1 MKTKVIVLALMLTS
15 CNIEQINDLTE
26 AIENLQLEI
35 NDLKIEIDS
44 LNSDIDN
51 LEYDV
56 TVVEQLQE
64 FYYSN
69 LQNQINILAET
80 VDENQTVLQSQLNA
94 LNDLVVVLSAQFTQQ
109 QELINEIEINQ
120 ITLELEFQQ
129 DLENLQNVIDGQ
141 ISDLNSLISSGQQ
154 ITDSFLEELQNQIS
168 DLVELTTQQ
177 AEQIAELE
185 EASSS
190 DSNPF
195 IMSLVVTSNNDEW
208 GTVSQSS
215 GQYPY
220 GTQLTLTAIP
230 NREKGYRFV
239 RWVGVLTSSTQN
251 PYNMTITRNQV
262 IEAVFERS
270 LDIKT
275 N

>member
-1 MKTKVIVLALMLTS
+1 MKIRIILLTIIMLSS
-15 CNIEQINDLTE
+15 CNVEQINDLME
-26 AIENLQLEI
+26 SIENLQLEI
-35 NDLKIEIDS
+35 NDLKIEIGS
-44 LNSDIDN
+44 LNSDIEN
-51 LEYDV
+51 LEYDI

-69 LQNQINILAET
+69 LQNQINILLET
-80 VDENQTVLQSQLNA
+80 IDENQTVLQSQLNA

-109 QELINEIEINQ
+109 QELIDQIEINQ

-129 DLENLQNVIDGQ
+129 DLEDLQNVIDGQ
-141 ISDLNSLISSGQQ
+141 ISDLNSLITSGQQ
-154 ITDSFLEELQNQIS
+154 ITDSFLEELQLQIIG
-168 DLVELTTQQ
+168 LVQLTTQQ
-177 AEQIAELE
+177 AEQIAQLE
-185 EASSS
+185 ETSSS

-251 PYNMTITRNQV
+251 PYSITITRNQA
-262 IEAVFERS
+262 IEAIFERTS
-270 LDIKT
+270 LTK
-275 N
+275 

>member
-1 MKTKVIVLALMLTS
+1 MKTKLIVLVLLMSS

-51 LEYDV
+51 LEYDIV
-56 TVVEQLQE
+56 IVAQLQE

-80 VDENQTVLQSQLNA
+80 IDENQTVLQSQLNA
-94 LNDLVVVLSAQFTQQ
+94 LNDLVEVLSAQFTQQ

-141 ISDLNSLISSGQQ
+141 ISDLNSLITSGQQ
-154 ITDSFLEELQNQIS
+154 ITDSFLQELQNQIS

-177 AEQIAELE
+177 AEQITQLQ
-185 EASSS
+185 EASSN
-190 DSNPF
+190 NPF
-195 IMSLVVTSNNDEW
+195 IMSLVVTSNNKEW

-230 NREKGYRFV
+230 NTEKGYRFV
-239 RWVGVLTSSTQN
+239 RWVGVLTNSTQN
-251 PYNMTITRNQV
+251 PYTITVTRNQV
-262 IEAVFERS
+262 IEAIFENT
-270 LDIKT
+270 I
-275 N
+275 NIN

>member
-1 MKTKVIVLALMLTS
+1 MKTKLILIVLLLSS

-26 AIENLQLEI
+26 AIEILQIEI
-35 NDLKIEIDS
+35 NDLKVEIDS

-80 VDENQTVLQSQLNA
+80 IDENQTVLQSQLNA
-94 LNDLVVVLSAQFTQQ
+94 LNDLVEVLSAQFTQQ

-141 ISDLNSLISSGQQ
+141 ITDLNSLITSGQQ
-154 ITDSFLEELQNQIS
+154 ITDSFLEELQEQIS
-168 DLVELTTQQ
+168 ALVELTTQQ
-177 AEQIAELE
+177 AEQITQLQETSTE
-185 EASSS
+185 G
-190 DSNPF
+190 SNPF
-195 IMSLVVTSNNDEW
+195 IMSLVVISNNEDW

-230 NREKGYRFV
+230 NTEKGYRFV

-251 PYNMTITRNQV
+251 PYTITITRNQV
-262 IEAVFERS
+262 IEAIFERT
-270 LDIKT
+270 LDLH
-275 N
+275 

>member
-1 MKTKVIVLALMLTS
+1 MKKTLLLVLMFTS

-35 NDLKIEIDS
+35 NDLKIEIDI

-64 FYYSN
+64 FHYAN

-80 VDENQTVLQSQLNA
+80 IDENQTVLQSQLNA

-109 QELINEIEINQ
+109 QELINQIEINQ

-129 DLENLQNVIDGQ
+129 DLDNLQNVIDGQ
-141 ISDLNSLISSGQQ
+141 ISDLNSLITSEQQ

-168 DLVELTTQQ
+168 ALVELTTEQ
-177 AEQIAELE
+177 AEQITQLQET
-185 EASSS
+185 SSGS
-190 DSNPF
+190 SNPF
-195 IMSLVVTSNNDEW
+195 IMSLVVTSNNEEW

-251 PYNMTITRNQV
+251 PYSITITRNQV

-270 LDIKT
+270 LNTKT

>member
-1 MKTKVIVLALMLTS
+1 MKTKIILIVLLLSS

-26 AIENLQLEI
+26 SIENLQLEI
-35 NDLKIEIDS
+35 NDLKIEIDT

-56 TVVEQLQE
+56 NIIEQLQE
-64 FYYSN
+64 INYAN
-69 LQNQINILAET
+69 LQNQINILVET
-80 VDENQTVLQSQLNA
+80 IDENQTVLQSQLNA
-94 LNDLVVVLSAQFTQQ
+94 LNDLVVVLSAQFTEQ
-109 QELINEIEINQ
+109 QELINEIEFNQ

-141 ISDLNSLISSGQQ
+141 ISDLNSLITSGQQ
-154 ITDSFLEELQNQIS
+154 ITDSFLQELQNQIS

-177 AEQIAELE
+177 AEQITQLQET
-185 EASSS
+185 SSEG
-190 DSNPF
+190 SNPF
-195 IMSLVVTSNNDEW
+195 IMSLVVTSNNEDW

-230 NREKGYRFV
+230 NTEKGYRFV

-251 PYNMTITRNQV
+251 PYNITITRNQV
-262 IEAVFERS
+262 IEAIFERTFV
-270 LDIKT
+270 IP
-275 N
+275 

>member
-1 MKTKVIVLALMLTS
+1 MKTKLILLVLILSS

-26 AIENLQLEI
+26 AIENLQIEI
-35 NDLKIEIDS
+35 NDLKIEIDT

-56 TVVEQLQE
+56 NIIEQVQE
-64 FYYSN
+64 INYAS
-69 LQNQINILAET
+69 LQNQITILAET
-80 VDENQTVLQSQLNA
+80 IDENQTVLQSQLNA
-94 LNDLVVVLSAQFTQQ
+94 LNDLVVVLSVQFTQQ
-109 QELINEIEINQ
+109 QELINQIEINQ

-141 ISDLNSLISSGQQ
+141 ISDLNSLITSGQQ
-154 ITDSFLEELQNQIS
+154 VTDSFLEELQEQIGA
-168 DLVELTTQQ
+168 LVELTTQQ
-177 AEQIAELE
+177 AEQITQLQET
-185 EASSS
+185 SSN
-190 DSNPF
+190 NPF

-230 NREKGYRFV
+230 NTEKGYRFV

-251 PYNMTITRNQV
+251 PYTITVTRNQV
-262 IEAVFERS
+262 IEAIFERS
-270 LDIKT
+270 IFIP
-275 N
+275 

>member
-1 MKTKVIVLALMLTS
+1 MRTKLIVLALMFTS

-26 AIENLQLEI
+26 AIENLQIEI
-35 NDLKIEIDS
+35 NDLKIEIDT

-56 TVVEQLQE
+56 TIVEQLQE

-80 VDENQTVLQSQLNA
+80 IDDNQTVLQSQLNA

-109 QELINEIEINQ
+109 QELIDEIEVNQ
-120 ITLELEFQQ
+120 ITLELEFAQ
-129 DLENLQNVIDGQ
+129 DLENLQNVIDGH
-141 ISDLNSLISSGQQ
+141 ISDLNSLITSEQQ

-168 DLVELTTQQ
+168 ALVELTTEQ
-177 AEQIAELE
+177 AEQITQLQET
-185 EASSS
+185 SSGG
-190 DSNPF
+190 SNPF
-195 IMSLVVTSNNDEW
+195 IMSLVVTSNNDEG

-230 NREKGYRFV
+230 NTEKGYRFV
-239 RWVGVLTSSTQN
+239 RWVGVLTNSTQN
-251 PYNMTITRNQV
+251 PYNITITRNQV
-262 IEAVFERS
+262 IEAIFERTFV
-270 LDIKT
+270 IP
-275 N
+275 

>member
-1 MKTKVIVLALMLTS
+1 MKTKIIFMIVLLLSS

-56 TVVEQLQE
+56 NIIEQVQE
-64 FYYSN
+64 INYAS
-69 LQNQINILAET
+69 LQNQITILAET
-80 VDENQTVLQSQLNA
+80 IDENQTILQSQLNA

-109 QELINEIEINQ
+109 QELIDEIEVNQ
-120 ITLELEFQQ
+120 ITLELEFAQ

-141 ISDLNSLISSGQQ
+141 ISDLNSLITSGQQ
-154 ITDSFLEELQNQIS
+154 VTDSFLEELQEQIGA
-168 DLVELTTQQ
+168 LVELTTQQ
-177 AEQIAELE
+177 AEQITQLQET
-185 EASSS
+185 SSN
-190 DSNPF
+190 NPF

-230 NREKGYRFV
+230 NTEKGYRFV

-251 PYNMTITRNQV
+251 PYTITVTRNQV
-262 IEAVFERS
+262 IEAIFERRFV
-270 LDIKT
+270 IP
-275 N
+275 

>member
-1 MKTKVIVLALMLTS
+1 MRTKLIVLALMFTS

-26 AIENLQLEI
+26 AIENLQIEI
-35 NDLKIEIDS
+35 NDLKIEINS

-56 TVVEQLQE
+56 NILEQVQE
-64 FYYSN
+64 INYAN
-69 LQNQINILAET
+69 LQNQITILAET
-80 VDENQTVLQSQLNA
+80 IDENQTVLQSQLNA

-109 QELINEIEINQ
+109 QELIDEIEINQ
-120 ITLELEFQQ
+120 ITLELQFEQ
-129 DLENLQNVIDGQ
+129 DLENLQNIIDGQ
-141 ISDLNSLISSGQQ
+141 VSDLNSLITSGQQ

-168 DLVELTTQQ
+168 ALVELTTEQ
-177 AEQIAELE
+177 AEQITQLQET
-185 EASSS
+185 SSGG
-190 DSNPF
+190 SNPF

-230 NREKGYRFV
+230 NTEKGYRFV

-251 PYNMTITRNQV
+251 PYTITVTRNQV
-262 IEAVFERS
+262 IEAIFERRFV
-270 LDIKT
+270 IP
-275 N
+275 

>member
-1 MKTKVIVLALMLTS
+1 MKTKLIVLVLLMSS

-35 NDLKIEIDS
+35 NDLKTEIDS
-44 LNSDIDN
+44 LNSDIDD
-51 LEYDV
+51 LEYDIV
-56 TVVEQLQE
+56 IVAQLQE

-80 VDENQTVLQSQLNA
+80 IDENQTVLQSQLNA
-94 LNDLVVVLSAQFTQQ
+94 LNDLVEVLSAQFTQQ

-141 ISDLNSLISSGQQ
+141 ISDLNSLITSGQQ
-154 ITDSFLEELQNQIS
+154 ITDSFLQELQEQIS
-168 DLVELTTQQ
+168 ALVELTTQQ
-177 AEQIAELE
+177 AEQITQLQ
-185 EASSS
+185 EASSN
-190 DSNPF
+190 NPF
-195 IMSLVVTSNNDEW
+195 IMSLVVTSNNKEW

-230 NREKGYRFV
+230 NTEKGYRFV
-239 RWVGVLTSSTQN
+239 RWVGVLTNSTQN
-251 PYNMTITRNQV
+251 PYTITVTRNQV
-262 IEAVFERS
+262 IEAIFENT
-270 LDIKT
+270 I
-275 N
+275 NIN